1 MESSFA
7 KWNVLQA
14 ATPCFRTGAL
24 GAKARS
30 AVERIAT
37 IYRLAGVKYREAV

>member
-14 ATPCFRTGAL
+14 AIPCFRNGAL
-24 GAKARS
+24 GAEARS
-30 AVERIAT
+30 AVEQTAT
-37 IYRLAGVKYREAV
+37 IYRLAGAKYREAV

>member
-14 ATPCFRTGAL
+14 ATPCFRTGEP
-24 GAKARS
+24 GAEDRS
-30 AVERIAT
+30 AVERMAT
-37 IYRLAGVKYREAV
+37 IYRLAGAKYREAV